1 MSKPRT
7 PQDEEVWKARV
18 RVPPRSVVIFTRQLA
33 AMLISGVPIVQ
44 ALETLSHQAEVPN
57 FGQVV
62 RILSEKI
69 SSGHPFSNALNQFPR
84 IFPRIYVTMVQI
96 GEQTG
101 ALDHS
106 LEKLADWWERD
117 HMIHQRI
124 KSSLSYPIFVL
135 CLAGTL
141 TLGLFYWVLPGFI
154 GIFRDMNVELP
165 FVTRVVIAITNGVRN
180 PGAWLV
186 TIAVVGAGGTLLR
199 DFSRTTV
206 GAQKLFELAIRVPLL
221 GGMLKNG
228 SMARYCGAVA
238 ALLSSGMDMPRTFKL
253 SAAASGNPLLH
264 ADSQALVEAIMEGGG
279 ASDHMLA
286 HPKLYPASM
295 VQMVIAGEQASRMP
309 EMFSRVAAYYDLE
322 MNYQVDALSA
332 ALEPLLL
339 AGVASVVG
347 TIVISIFLPMYGYLG
362 KLGA

>member
-1 MSKPRT
+1 LST
-7 PQDEEVWKARV
+7 PKNPEEEVWKARV
-18 RVPPRSVVIFTRQLA
+18 RVPPRVVVIFTRQLA
-33 AMLISGVPIVQ
+33 AMLINGVPIVQ
-44 ALETLSHQAEVPN
+44 ALDTLSHQAEAPN

-62 RILSEKI
+62 RILSERI
-69 SSGHPFSNALNQFPR
+69 SSGHTFSNALNQFPR
-84 IFPRIYVTMVQI
+84 IFPRIYVTMVSI

-106 LEKLADWWERD
+106 LDKLADWWERD
-117 HMIHQRI
+117 HMIYQRI
-124 KSSLSYPIFVL
+124 KSALSYPIFVL

-165 FVTRVVIAITNGVRN
+165 FITKVVIAITNGVRD
-180 PGAWLV
+180 PGAWLI
-186 TIAVVGAGGTLLR
+186 TIAVLGAGFTLLR
-199 DFSRTTV
+199 DFARTPR
-206 GAQKLFELAIRVPLL
+206 GAQQLFRLATRVPLL

-228 SMARYCGAVA
+228 SMARFCGAIS
-238 ALLSSGMDMPRTFKL
+238 ALLSSGMDLPRCFKL
-253 SAAASGNPLLH
+253 SAAASGNPLLD
-264 ADSQALVEAIMEGGG
+264 ADSQALVDTIMEGGI
-279 ASDHMLA
+279 ASDHMLSR
-286 HPKLYPASM
+286 PDLYPGSM
-295 VQMVIAGEQASRMP
+295 VQMAIAGEQASRMP
-309 EMFSRVAAYYDLE
+309 EMFGRAAAYYDLE